1 MAKRAYQN
9 DFPSVTT
16 VLSLLNNYGLNE
28 WFKRT
33 PYSEILEESNR
44 GKKIGGEIHTVIQSY
59 IENGSAKIETTDAIE
74 VSNALKSFMLF
85 KKENPEIVLK
95 KSEVE
100 KTSDRYLF
108 NGTIDALAEVGVQT
122 VLLDWK
128 SGKCGI
134 KDKPPIYDSYKTQ
147 CSAYCHL
154 MGLERAI
161 IVSVAKDAVAYDKY
175 EMGGEEIKGEF
186 EEVFLPLL
194 RIWIHKNRNKKR
206 KD

>member
-1 MAKRAYQN
+1 MARRLYQN
-9 DFPSVTT
+9 NFPSVTT

-33 PYSEILEESNR
+33 PYNEILEESNR
-44 GKKIGGEIHTVIQSY
+44 GKKIGGEIHKVIQDF
-59 IENGSAKIETTDAIE
+59 IDTGSAKIETTDAAE

-85 KKENPEIVLK
+85 KKENPEIILK

-100 KTSDRYLF
+100 KTSERYLF
-108 NGTIDALAEVGVQT
+108 NGTIDAIAEIGVQT

-128 SGKCGI
+128 SGKCGT

-154 MGLERAI
+154 MNLDRAI
-161 IVSVAKDAVAYDKY
+161 IVSVAKDTVAYDMH

-194 RIWIHKNRNKKR
+194 RVWNHKNYKKR
-206 KD
+206 KE